1 MNFHDLG
8 NYKVLKDVLKEMVPT
23 ENMNMFDAEF
33 HNFRTTSSSE
43 PADLVASNKE
53 FLKNFMH
60 TLPRKISITDFENVE
75 TLSYDVLKSEL
86 DTQKP
91 KHVTF
96 EDADLVA
103 PLPPLAK
110 LVEKT
115 ILARNLV
122 TTQMTTKHTILEKLR
137 TMTKMI
143 DELTN
148 EINENL

>member
-8 NYKVLKDVLKEMVPT
+8 NYKILKDVLKDMVPA

-33 HNFRTTSSSE
+33 HNFRTSSSE
-43 PADLVASNKE
+43 PADLVAANKA

-60 TLPRKISITDFENVE
+60 TLPRKISITDFENQE

-96 EDADLVA
+96 EDADLLA
-103 PLPPLAK
+103 PQPPLAK

-122 TTQMTTKHTILEKLR
+122 TTQMTTKHAILEKLK
-137 TMTKMI
+137 TMSKLI
-143 DELTN
+143 DEMTN